1 MSRLQAGIGEANRA
15 MRLLFLSFAF
25 PLPANNGHRMR
36 TWSMLEALAAE
47 GHDVTLLTFGKP
59 GETKGHDAALRK
71 VCREIEIVPLVLDS
85 LSSTAN
91 YLQRLVGLFS
101 EQPYAVRRFAS
112 SEMQARIR
120 QFLARGSFDAVLCDT
135 VYSAVNLPATYAPVI
150 LNSHDVEHLVLQR
163 YVTLERNPAKR
174 LYAWSEMHKLRKWE
188 KETCHRAAI
197 GMACS
202 ENDRQF
208 LSSLCPVLRVT
219 VVPNVVDIDCYAPQ
233 REQDSSTILFQG
245 AMDWFPNRDA
255 VTFFVDRMLPVLK
268 QKLPHVRFVVAGRNP
283 SPSFVSKFAG
293 VPGIEFTGTVPDMR
307 CEIAKA
313 AVCAVPLRIG
323 SGTRLKI
330 LEAAAMAKPIVS
342 TRVGAEG
349 LEFVDGEEIVL
360 ADQPSDFARAI
371 VDLLADPVRRRAM
384 GLAARRRVEIQYS
397 MSVLRCALGQALA
410 QLLAES
416 SNAVSAAELSRVEAE
431 VRT

>member
-1 MSRLQAGIGEANRA
+1 

-25 PLPANNGHRMR
+25 PLPINNGHRMR

-47 GHDVTLLTFGKP
+47 GHDVTLLTFGEP
-59 GETKGHDAALRK
+59 GESKGHDVALRK

-85 LSSTAN
+85 LSSTAH
-91 YLQRLVGLFS
+91 YLERLLGLFS
-101 EQPYAVRRFAS
+101 AQPYAVRRFAS
-112 SEMQARIR
+112 SVMQARIR

-135 VYSAVNLPATYAPVI
+135 VYSAVNLPETHVPVI

-163 YVTLERNPAKR
+163 YVALERNPAKR

-188 KETCHRAAI
+188 KGTCRRAAI

-202 ENDRQF
+202 ENDQRL
-208 LSSLCPVLRVT
+208 LSSLCPGLRVT
-219 VVPNVVDIDCYAPQ
+219 VVPNVVDIDRYPPQ
-233 REQDSSTILFQG
+233 RENYCSTILFQG

-255 VTFFVDRMLPVLK
+255 VSFLVDRMLPVLK
-268 QKLPHVRFVVAGRNP
+268 ERLPYLRFVVAGRNP

-293 VPGIEFTGTVPDMR
+293 VPGIEFTGSVPDIR
-307 CEIAKA
+307 AEIAKA
-313 AVCAVPLRIG
+313 AVCVVPLRIG

-360 ADQPSDFARAI
+360 ADEPSEFARAI
-371 VDLLADPVRRRAM
+371 VDLLIDPVRRRKT

-397 MSVLRCALGQALA
+397 MPTLRCALGQALA
-410 QLLAES
+410 QLPAHSPNVARVAHL
-416 SNAVSAAELSRVEAE
+416 NQVEAE
-431 VRT
+431 VGP